1 MAKSSCSNTPAVT
14 VVNGQP
20 VPLGSNGHNTAEI
33 LKGHI
38 DFQLAK
44 KIDPDD
50 PLSPTKAEAIVEAYV
65 EDAMSLDSGIR
76 GAARKD
82 LLDRVLG
89 KPTQRTESFSL
100 QANLSDFLSSLP
112 EDDAADSPSEGVM
125 TPYADALDAAY
136 SEAGP
141 DVEPF
146 EI

>member
-1 MAKSSCSNTPAVT
+1 MARSSCSNTPAVT

-44 KIDPDD
+44 KIAPDD
-50 PLSPTKAEAIVEAYV
+50 PLSPTKAEAIISQYV
-65 EDAMSLDSGIR
+65 DDAVHEDPDIR
-76 GAARKD
+76 AKARES

-89 KPTQRTESFSL
+89 KATQRTESFNL
-100 QANLSDFLSSLP
+100 KANLSDFLSSLP
-112 EDDAADSPSEGVM
+112 EDDAADAPSEGVM

-136 SEAGP
+136 SETGS